1 MASKKRKRACATGK
15 QSGGGR
21 ATKKKKKND
30 DKDFVQTPTAKS
42 SSTNAGAPT
51 TGPAVTE
58 AVAQTQCRILLLPAE
73 LRKMIYGYVFDT
85 GTVDKKTLARVYT
98 IGERRQQRLQ
108 NLAAREN
115 NFKLSASPSSIPRSF
130 TDSLR
135 LSQLQVSC
143 AAVTWAPLTLK
154 VQVMIK
160 STQNEPAWSSYG
172 FDIVL
177 RSMNQL
183 IFTDE
188 PRSLGLT
195 FVDEDNADGTPSPAC
210 ERAQSRLAMTEDKHF
225 DMSRPQSEVLRYIS
239 SLSSSGR
246 STFEMTRN
254 IAWAGLLYHTNVL
267 RQRSRT
273 ARAAIQKAKARKQT
287 ETHDHADEH
296 GSSDARVHCC
306 QKDYACEGNEGG
318 EGEHVLEAAK
328 QVSESLRRV
337 ELGVSE
343 RTWWS
348 RITCVAFK
356 TTIRTRKK
364 LHTTTNLQRK
374 RSIFKGEMRARPP
387 HRIIAASRTYHLYK
401 IYLSDEM
408 RDRYTLQWERGG
420 STARHA
426 VLTVIAT
433 RRSVPAR
440 PTRRTER
447 SQTYR
452 RNPPA
457 LAHVPHPHRK

>member
-21 ATKKKKKND
+21 ATKKKKND

-115 NFKLSASPSSIPRSF
+115 NFKLVNFGHHHLALLRTCRKIYAECQPFFDSNVVYRFTSPLAVAGFLCGGNLGSPQFSSRNL
-130 TDSLR
+130 DVLDK
-135 LSQLQVSC
+135 
-143 AAVTWAPLTLK
+143 ALK

-160 STQNEPAWSSYG
+160 STENDVPWSSYG

-183 IFTDE
+183 VFTDE

-225 DMSRPQSEVLRYIS
+225 DMSRPHSEVLRYI
-239 SLSSSGR
+239 
-246 STFEMTRN
+246 
-254 IAWAGLLYHTNVL
+254 A
-267 RQRSRT
+267 
-273 ARAAIQKAKARKQT
+273 
-287 ETHDHADEH
+287 
-296 GSSDARVHCC
+296 
-306 QKDYACEGNEGG
+306 
-318 EGEHVLEAAK
+318 
-328 QVSESLRRV
+328 
-337 ELGVSE
+337 E
-343 RTWWS
+343 R
-348 RITCVAFK
+348 
-356 TTIRTRKK
+356 
-364 LHTTTNLQRK
+364 L
-374 RSIFKGEMRARPP
+374 
-387 HRIIAASRTYHLYK
+387 
-401 IYLSDEM
+401 
-408 RDRYTLQWERGG
+408 
-420 STARHA
+420 
-426 VLTVIAT
+426 
-433 RRSVPAR
+433 
-440 PTRRTER
+440 
-447 SQTYR
+447 
-452 RNPPA
+452 
-457 LAHVPHPHRK
+457 